1 MNKIKGS
8 PLVRNLVFILPAL
21 VVGLALFYAHMSI
34 AQNGEDYN
42 NAITII
48 DRLFDLY
55 LALMITAVAFC
66 VGHACA
72 RLLKV
77 SFENPHEELS
87 FSVMAGVGVIG
98 LVMLGLGLAGL
109 LSAVPVALAILLLI
123 AFGWREGMRLLT
135 LIKEGLASATATKLR
150 VALTIL
156 FAALVVIFAVRAMT
170 PPHTPDEAIYHL
182 SVTKQFVQQGR
193 VFAVTDNWAGNM
205 PFLVQMIYGICLI
218 AKADIAAKLFSL
230 VLAVI
235 CSLALYGFCRRFLTR
250 RAGVAAMFAFFAA
263 GMVVEV
269 AITARVDVSL
279 AGMLFM
285 TAYAMMAYF
294 QSGERGWLY
303 LSALLAGFSLGIK
316 YSAGIYI
323 LLLAVMYLEEGFL
336 RRQPFV
342 TVIKRGLIYTAI
354 VVAISS
360 PWFIKNFIWF
370 GNPVYPFITG
380 EVAELSAGERRYF
393 NAEDQLRL
401 DAHFEKARK
410 EMPSL
415 VRSREIEM
423 ARAEQRRVERRPLR
437 VWEYFTKPDAYNMA
451 EEFHYPNYLFLFAPL
466 MVFAARNRWLIWLAA
481 FSAAFFIVTIQTSWI
496 ARLLLP
502 IYPALTLMSAYA
514 ITELSARA
522 DLAGLLP
529 RVSKAVL
536 IPAIAVAAALV
547 PTAVLSVVQSV
558 KTNDLSFI
566 KGDLSRSDYMK
577 NFYYYPPSY
586 FINHSTPEN
595 TRVMMIGAQTCYDL
609 DRDYLADVNWD
620 STEWRRRLVRANSI
634 EELNEDLKRS
644 GITHVWVAYGLFTF
658 VAEMGRENY
667 PNLSGLPPHTNPDYK
682 AQLMN
687 WATLDLY
694 SSRFLQPV
702 YNDRFGNVIYRI
714 K

>member
-1 MNKIKGS
+1 MKTIKGS
-8 PLVRNLVFILPAL
+8 LSLGNLVFILPAL
-21 VVGLALFYAHMSI
+21 VVGLALSYAHLTI
-34 AQNGEDYN
+34 AQNGEDYS
-42 NAITII
+42 NAVTFI

-55 LALMITAVAFC
+55 LALAITGAAFC
-66 VGHACA
+66 VGRAGA

-77 SFENPHEELS
+77 SFENPAEELS

-98 LVMLGLGLAGL
+98 LVVLGLGLAGL
-109 LSAVPVALAILLLI
+109 LSAAPVALAFLVLVAL
-123 AFGWREGMRLLT
+123 AWREVVRLIT
-135 LIKEGLASATATKLR
+135 LLKEGIASATATKLR
-150 VALTIL
+150 AALTIL
-156 FAALVVIFAVRAMT
+156 FAALVAVLAVRAMT

-182 SVTKQFVQQGR
+182 SVTKLFVQQGR
-193 VFAVTDNWAGNM
+193 VFPVTDNWAGNM
-205 PFLVQMIYGICLI
+205 PFLVQMIYAVCLI

-230 VLAVI
+230 LLAVI
-235 CSLALYGFCRRFLTR
+235 CSLALYGFCHRFLTR
-250 RAGVAAMFAFFAA
+250 RAGVVAMFAFFAA

-279 AGMLFM
+279 AGMLFVA
-285 TAYAMMAYF
+285 AYAMMAYF
-294 QSGERGWLY
+294 QTGERGWIY
-303 LSALLAGFSLGIK
+303 LSAMLAGFSLGIK

-323 LLLAVMYLEEGFL
+323 LLLAVMYLTEGFL
-336 RRQPFV
+336 RRQPLI

-354 VVAISS
+354 VLAISS
-360 PWFIKNFIWF
+360 PWFIKNLVWF
-370 GNPVYPFITG
+370 GNPVYPFVTG
-380 EVAELSAGERRYF
+380 EVAELSDGERRYF
-393 NAEDQLRL
+393 NGEDQLKL
-401 DAHFEKARK
+401 DAHFEMARK

-415 VRSREIEM
+415 TRSREIEM
-423 ARAEQRRVERRPLR
+423 ARAEQRRVQRQPLR

-466 MVFAARNRWLIWLAA
+466 IVFAARNRWLIWLAA
-481 FSAAFFIVTIQTSWI
+481 FSVVFFIATIQTSWI

-502 IYPALTLMSAYA
+502 IYPTLTLISAYA
-514 ITELSARA
+514 ITEISARA
-522 DLAGLLP
+522 DWGRLRP
-529 RVSKAVL
+529 RVSKAWL

-547 PTAVLSVVQSV
+547 PTLLLSVVRSV
-558 KTNDLSFI
+558 NMNDLGFI
-566 KGDLSRSDYMK
+566 KGDISRSDYMR

-595 TRVMMIGAQTCYDL
+595 SRVMMIGAQTCYDL
-609 DRDYLADVNWD
+609 DRDYVADVNWD
-620 STEWRRRLVRANSI
+620 STEWRRRLIRTDSV

-667 PNLSGLPPHTNPDYK
+667 PNLSGLPPHTDPAYK

-702 YNDRFGNVIYRI
+702 YNDKFGNVIYKI